1 MPVISSR
8 ETGAAMTKDETGRR
22 DVPHQ
27 RAPSRRSLLT
37 GLAVMASGGVLAL
50 FPTGAQAEAVS
61 APARPEDEPLMR
73 EAIALAAQSD
83 FPFGAVIVRGGD
95 VVSRGPNLGRRLN
108 DPTAH
113 AEMVAIR
120 RFLAARPAEEL
131 KGATLYA
138 SAEPCPMCMGA
149 ILWCG
154 FARIV
159 FGASLEQVAAKYGR
173 QPQIG
178 IAALDVARTMAEAA
192 PFLTIE
198 ITGGVLADEALA
210 AFKTD
215 YNHR

>member
-1 MPVISSR
+1 M
-8 ETGAAMTKDETGRR
+8 AARNTARPEQPARAA
-22 DVPHQ
+22 P
-27 RAPSRRSLLT
+27 APSRR
-37 GLAVMASGGVLAL
+37 GVLASLALTAAGVQAL
-50 FPTGAQAEAVS
+50 FPRETRADAVPGA
-61 APARPEDEPLMR
+61 PRPEDAGLMR
-73 EAIALAAQSD
+73 EAIAIAADSD

-95 VVSRGPNLGRRLN
+95 ILSRGPNLGRQLN

-131 KGATLYA
+131 KGATIYA

-154 FARIV
+154 LNRVV

-178 IAALDVARTMAEAA
+178 MPALDVARTMADAA
-192 PFLTIE
+192 PFLKVE
-198 ITGGVLADEALA
+198 ITGGVLAPEALA
-210 AFKTD
+210 LFDQK
-215 YNHR
+215 

>member
-1 MPVISSR
+1 MTA
-8 ETGAAMTKDETGRR
+8 EDAMRTGR
-22 DVPHQ
+22 Q
-27 RAPSRRSLLT
+27 RVAAYAPSRR
-37 GLAVMASGGVLAL
+37 GVLAGVAAAAGSVLSL
-50 FPTGAQAEAVS
+50 FPSETRADAVLG
-61 APARPEDEPLMR
+61 PQRPEDEGLMR

-83 FPFGAVIVRGGD
+83 FPFGAVIARGGE
-95 VVSRGPNLGRRLN
+95 VLSRGPNLGRQLN

-120 RFLAARPAEEL
+120 RFLAARPADEL

-154 FARIV
+154 LSRVV

-178 IAALDVARTMAEAA
+178 MPALDVARTMAEAA
-192 PFLTIE
+192 PFLKVS
-198 ITGGVLADEALA
+198 ITGGVLAPEALA
-210 AFKTD
+210 LFDQK
-215 YNHR
+215 

>member
-1 MPVISSR
+1 MAAKDSALPEQPARAAPAPCRRGVLA
-8 ETGAAMTKDETGRR
+8 GLAMT
-22 DVPHQ
+22 
-27 RAPSRRSLLT
+27 A
-37 GLAVMASGGVLAL
+37 AGGVLSL
-50 FPTGAQAEAVS
+50 FPRETQADAVLG
-61 APARPEDEPLMR
+61 PPRPEDLGPMR
-73 EAIALAAQSD
+73 EAIAIAAESD

-95 VVSRGPNLGRRLN
+95 ILSRGPNLGRQLN

-131 KGATLYA
+131 KGATVYA

-154 FARIV
+154 LNRVV

-178 IAALDVARTMAEAA
+178 LPALDVARTMADAA
-192 PFLTIE
+192 PFLRME
-198 ITGGVLADEALA
+198 ITGGVLAPEALA
-210 AFKTD
+210 LFDRK
-215 YNHR
+215 